1 METIR
6 DIYIRTMN
14 NCKFYKEKGDSASLL
29 NEIGVLRGIAYCME
43 ITGVPYPDFDEFKSM
58 IETQNALKELF
69 KEV

>member
-14 NCKFYKEKGDSASLL
+14 NCNFYKEIGDSASLL

-43 ITGVPYPDFDEFKSM
+43 ITGVPYPDFDEFKEM
-58 IETQNALKELF
+58 IETQNKLKELF